1 MVAQKLI
8 SLIERHSTELGQ
20 GLKRKF
26 LSQEKMSDM
35 RRVPAEELDQRSVEI
50 YRNLNDWLLTKTE
63 GQIERRYREIGAR
76 RAEQGVSLS
85 HLLWAILAV
94 KQHLWEFLNREAMV
108 DQIVD
113 LLQEVELMQMVD
125 RFFDHAVYYAACGFE
140 GARSSRAA

>member
-1 MVAQKLI
+1 MAAQKLI
-8 SLIERHSTELGQ
+8 ALIERHSSELAQ

-35 RRVPAEELDQRSVEI
+35 HRVPADELDQRAVEI
-50 YRNLNDWLLTKTE
+50 YRNLNDWLLSKTE

-108 DQIVD
+108 DQMVD

-125 RFFDHAVYYAACGFE
+125 RFFDHAVYYAARGFE
-140 GARSSRAA
+140 SARASRAA

>member
-1 MVAQKLI
+1 MAAQKLI
-8 SLIERHSTELGQ
+8 ALIERHSSELAQ

-35 RRVPAEELDQRSVEI
+35 HRVPADELDQRAVEI
-50 YRNLNDWLLTKTE
+50 YRNLNDWLLSKTE

-108 DQIVD
+108 DHMVD

-125 RFFDHAVYYAACGFE
+125 RFFDHAVYYAARGFE
-140 GARSSRAA
+140 SARASRAA